1 MLEKGIIPL
10 QETATS
16 RAAFWSHIPLGL
28 SAEGAAGKQHNENIK
43 IDLKIKFG
51 FLEIN
56 KGDKL
61 KKTHK
66 FPIVPYFVWVLKEKS
81 KKDLIEKNMMEEKA
95 GYHEQSLV
103 GRTYRYLNSNNVRM
117 KRQLTQ
123 SQRGWVYQ

>member
-28 SAEGAAGKQHNENIK
+28 SAEGAAGKQHNEKIK
-43 IDLKIKFG
+43 KDLNIKFG

-56 KGDKL
+56 MEDKL

-66 FPIVPYFVWVLKEKS
+66 FPIVPNSVWLLKDKS
-81 KKDLIEKNMMEEKA
+81 KKDPRE
-95 GYHEQSLV
+95 
-103 GRTYRYLNSNNVRM
+103 
-117 KRQLTQ
+117 
-123 SQRGWVYQ
+123 